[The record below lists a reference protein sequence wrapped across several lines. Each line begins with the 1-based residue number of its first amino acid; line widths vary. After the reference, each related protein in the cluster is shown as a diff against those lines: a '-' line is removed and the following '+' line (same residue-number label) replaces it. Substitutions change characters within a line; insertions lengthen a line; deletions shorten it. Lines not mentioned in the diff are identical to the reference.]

1 MQNTIKYTSKY
12 YKTCRNH
19 VRKNME
25 TWLYPNH
32 WLTFLHSSAKAQSSM
47 DFQIQ
52 RKKNSINI
60 F

>member
-1 MQNTIKYTSKY
+1 MQNTIKVTSKY
-12 YKTCRNH
+12 YKKCRNQA
-19 VRKNME
+19 RKNME

-32 WLTFLHSSAKAQSSM
+32 WLTFLHSSAKVQSLT